1 MDIIQFALAKKLVHD
16 AVSQLGSVFNLKG
29 TVASVNQL
37 PSSGNKTGDVYL
49 VGPQE
54 NDSYDEYYYSAS
66 SSWELLGSTIPDM
79 SKYVTKESLY
89 AGAAGTGTI
98 SEPAAGT
105 ILDVINMSM
114 RSVVTLDETTQSLII
129 KGSLIPSEESI

>member
-66 SSWELLGSTIPDM
+66 GSWELLGSTIPDM

-105 ILDVINMSM
+105 ILDVINTSM

-129 KGSLIPSEESI
+129 KGNLIPNEESL

>member
-1 MDIIQFALAKKLVHD
+1 MDIIQFALARKLVHD

-66 SSWELLGSTIPDM
+66 GSWELLGSTIPDM

-89 AGAAGTGTI
+89 AGAAGTGTT

-105 ILDVINMSM
+105 ILDVINTSM

-129 KGSLIPSEESI
+129 KGNLIPSEESL

>member
-66 SSWELLGSTIPDM
+66 GSWELLGSTIPDM

-105 ILDVINMSM
+105 ILDVINTSM

-129 KGSLIPSEESI
+129 KGNLIPSEESL

>member
-1 MDIIQFALAKKLVHD
+1 MDIIQFALARKLVQD

-54 NDSYDEYYYSAS
+54 NDAYDEYYYSAS
-66 SSWELLGSTIPDM
+66 GSWELLGSTIPDM

-89 AGAAGTGTI
+89 AGSAGTGTI
-98 SEPAAGT
+98 SEPAVGT
-105 ILDVINMSM
+105 ILDVINTSM
-114 RSVVTLDETTQSLII
+114 RSVVTLDEQNNTII
-129 KGSLIPSEESI
+129 FKGQ

>member
-1 MDIIQFALAKKLVHD
+1 MDIIQFALARKLVHD

-66 SSWELLGSTIPDM
+66 GSWELLGSTIPDM

-105 ILDVINMSM
+105 ILDVINTSM

-129 KGSLIPSEESI
+129 KGNLIPSEESL

>member
-1 MDIIQFALAKKLVHD
+1 
-16 AVSQLGSVFNLKG
+16 
-29 TVASVNQL
+29 
-37 PSSGNKTGDVYL
+37 
-49 VGPQE
+49 
-54 NDSYDEYYYSAS
+54 
-66 SSWELLGSTIPDM
+66 M

-105 ILDVINMSM
+105 ILDVINTSM

-129 KGSLIPSEESI
+129 KGNLIPNEESL

>member
-66 SSWELLGSTIPDM
+66 GSWELLGSTIPDM

-105 ILDVINMSM
+105 ILDVINTSM

-129 KGSLIPSEESI
+129 KGSLIPSEESL

>member
-105 ILDVINMSM
+105 ILDVINTSM

>member
-89 AGAAGTGTI
+89 AGTAGTGTI

-105 ILDVINMSM
+105 ILDVINTSM

>member
-66 SSWELLGSTIPDM
+66 GSWELLGSTIPDM

-105 ILDVINMSM
+105 ILDVINTSM

-129 KGSLIPSEESI
+129 KGSLIPSEESV

>member
-66 SSWELLGSTIPDM
+66 GSWELLGSTIPDM

-105 ILDVINMSM
+105 ILDVINTSM

-129 KGSLIPSEESI
+129 KGNLIPSEESV

>member
-54 NDSYDEYYYSAS
+54 NDSYDEYYYSAAG
-66 SSWELLGSTIPDM
+66 SWELLGSTIPDM

-89 AGAAGTGTI
+89 AGATGTGTI
-98 SEPAAGT
+98 SEPAVGT
-105 ILDVINMSM
+105 ILDVINTSM

-129 KGSLIPSEESI
+129 KGSLIPGEESV

>member
-16 AVSQLGSVFNLKG
+16 AISQLGSVFNLKG

-66 SSWELLGSTIPDM
+66 GS
-79 SKYVTKESLY
+79 
-89 AGAAGTGTI
+89 
-98 SEPAAGT
+98 
-105 ILDVINMSM
+105 
-114 RSVVTLDETTQSLII
+114 
-129 KGSLIPSEESI
+129 

>member
-37 PSSGNKTGDVYL
+37 PSSGNKAGDVYL

-54 NDSYDEYYYSAS
+54 NDSYDEYYYSAAG
-66 SSWELLGSTIPDM
+66 SWELLGSTIPDM

-98 SEPAAGT
+98 SEPAVGT
-105 ILDVINMSM
+105 ILDVINTSM

-129 KGSLIPSEESI
+129 KGSLIPSEESV

>member
-16 AVSQLGSVFNLKG
+16 AISQLGSVFNLKG
-29 TVASVNQL
+29 TVASVSQL

-66 SSWELLGSTIPDM
+66 GSWELLGSTIPDM

-89 AGAAGTGTI
+89 AGADGTGTI
-98 SEPAAGT
+98 SEPAVGT
-105 ILDVINMSM
+105 ILDVINTSM

-129 KGSLIPSEESI
+129 KGNLIPSEESV